1 MRVVTMFASASILGW
16 LALGVCA
23 SPQAAAPNL
32 ARKVPVMTRHAEGSF
47 DVKTTPVAADDA
59 TNGTAIGR
67 FALDKQFHGDLEG
80 TSKGEMLSAGNP
92 ATGSAGYVAIE
103 YVTGTLEGHSGSF
116 ALQHLGTMDHGKFEL
131 TVVVVPG
138 SGTGE
143 LAGIDGK
150 MTIIIASGKHSYKF
164 EYTLPA
170 PQ

>member
-1 MRVVTMFASASILGW
+1 MGVARITSACIFGW

-32 ARKVPVMTRHAEGSF
+32 ARKVPIMTRHAEGSF
-47 DVKTTPVAADDA
+47 DVKATPVAADDA

-80 TSKGEMLSAGNP
+80 TSRGEMLSAGNP

-103 YVTGTLEGHSGSF
+103 HITGTLEGHSGSF
-116 ALQHLGTMDHGKFEL
+116 ALQHMGTMDQGKFEL

-143 LAGIDGK
+143 LTGIAGK
-150 MTIIIASGKHSYKF
+150 MTIIIVGGKHSYKF

-170 PQ
+170 KQ